1 MAQLPESL
9 KYGCSQ
15 SQARVVRSTIMPSGV
30 STGTTSAQTEFRFKL
45 PEKSLIDLKS
55 LALYYDY
62 TVSGL
67 THDVADPAVSY
78 SNAFLPAA
86 YKHFSQVKF
95 YVSGAVAANAQC
107 NHYDLAYHALVRAS
121 GSEDWVNSRWNNG
134 LAEIAFGAD
143 ALGPKNIT
151 TTPGALNTAPTAH
164 FTYDDMLGLCNS
176 KNHVLDTS
184 LFGSCEVS
192 FVMSGTTAIK
202 AFRAGT
208 VTAALLQQSLVGKIE
223 NIKACI
229 DTVVSISP
237 LYVSLLAERLQVDSP
252 IRLPFQNLVTSVSSN
267 GGSTRLTLNS
277 SCVDAIMIAPY
288 SADPNAFGVVGD
300 NNTLNAPRYK
310 FDSGRTIA
318 NANVATVQFS
328 VGADVYPRQPIRVDE
343 CADLTTNSIYG
354 NSAKSSNLLFSGLAA
369 GVQSYSRLAY
379 LTENCVIIQKFSL
392 GEEGWATGQLQ
403 GIDCSGVQTDVV
415 VNTSNFPGFIFICAL
430 LTSQLVF
437 SPQTSSVSVQS

>member
-62 TVSGL
+62 TVTGL
-67 THDVADPAVSY
+67 TDDAANF
-78 SNAFLPAA
+78 SNALLPAA

-107 NHYDLAYHALVRAS
+107 NHYDIAYHSLVRAS

-134 LAEIAFGAD
+134 LSEIAFGAD
-143 ALGPKNIT
+143 ALGTKNIT
-151 TTPGALNTAPTAH
+151 ARPGAVVAPAAH

-192 FVMSGTTAIK
+192 FVMSNNTAIK
-202 AFRAGT
+202 SFVNGT
-208 VTAALLQQSLVGKIE
+208 VTAGALQAALVGTIT

-252 IRLPFQNLVTSVSSN
+252 IRLPFQNLVTSVSSST
-267 GGSTRLTLNS
+267 GSNRLTLNS

-288 SADPNAFGVVGD
+288 SADPNAFGVVAD

-310 FDSGRTIA
+310 FNSGRTID
-318 NANVATVQFS
+318 NANVATVQFC

-403 GIDCSGVQTDVV
+403 GIDCSGVQTDIV

>member
-62 TVSGL
+62 TVTGL
-67 THDVADPAVSY
+67 TDDAANY
-78 SNAFLPAA
+78 SNALLPAA

-143 ALGPKNIT
+143 TLGPKDIT
-151 TTPGALNTAPTAH
+151 ARPGAGNIADGIGFKAH

-192 FVMSGTTAIK
+192 FVMSNNTAIK

-208 VTAALLQQSLVGKIE
+208 VTQAALSSALVGKIE
-223 NIKACI
+223 NIKACV

-267 GGSTRLTLNS
+267 GSSTRLTLNS

-288 SADPNAFGVVGD
+288 AADPNTFAVVAD
-300 NNTLNAPRYK
+300 NNTLNNNRYK
-310 FDSGRTIA
+310 FDSGRTVA
-318 NANVATVQFS
+318 NASAATVQFS

-354 NSAKSSNLLFSGLAA
+354 NSAKSSNLLFAGQAA
-369 GVQSYSRLAY
+369 GAQSYSRLAY

-415 VNTSNFPGFIFICAL
+415 VNTTQFPGFIFICAL